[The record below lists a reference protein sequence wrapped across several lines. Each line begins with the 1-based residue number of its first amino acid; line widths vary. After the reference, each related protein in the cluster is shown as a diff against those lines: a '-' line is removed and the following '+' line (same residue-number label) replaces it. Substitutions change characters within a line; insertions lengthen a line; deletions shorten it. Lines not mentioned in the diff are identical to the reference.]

1 MWGIIEAFTIV
12 KQLIKRINFF
22 NMNKILQ
29 WLLQAVRQT
38 AVLFLCC
45 WTGDYA
51 RGQNLVVNGGFER
64 LLPDAVKRGLLTP
77 CTFAGKSVAV
87 NNGLEAWQTF
97 ETQTPDV
104 LEFDTAFA
112 GCTYFPAPYRGKRM
126 VGLILYHP
134 FYDNMFSTD
143 YHEFLQGQLAKPLV
157 VGSVYRV
164 SVWVQLNRDLA
175 RRHLS
180 TIYGNPALIVPLSCG
195 NLGFYFSENP
205 INPKEDFMRTQELVP
220 LRPQLNH
227 PDTLDAADGTWHKLQ
242 FVFVARHPYQ
252 YFVFGNFY
260 SDAVT
265 DIPLSPID
273 REEFDQENL
282 RSKET
287 PGRRCKRRVAYY
299 LVDNFAVLEVPAD
312 DPARS
317 FYHQKNVVLEAA
329 VLFDVNSATLKPA
342 AADKLK
348 PIADVLKN
356 DPALRVEVGGH
367 ADSSGDPTVNQ
378 QLSELRAQAVWRCLV
393 DLGVPQKQLSWKG
406 YGFQMPIG
414 DNNTD
419 AGRAMNRRV
428 EVRVVD

>member
-1 MWGIIEAFTIV
+1 M
-12 KQLIKRINFF
+12 
-22 NMNKILQ
+22 NMNRFLQ
-29 WLLQAVRQT
+29 YRPQVVRQV
-38 AVLFLCC
+38 ALVFLCC
-45 WTGDYA
+45 WMGSHA
-51 RGQNLVVNGGFER
+51 HGQNLVVNGGFER
-64 LLPDAVKRGLLTP
+64 LLPDAEKRKLLIP

-87 NNGLEAWQTF
+87 NQGLEAWKTF
-97 ETQTPDV
+97 EVQTPDV
-104 LEFDTAFA
+104 LEQDSAFA
-112 GCTYFPAPYRGKRM
+112 GCTDFPAPHRGKRM

-134 FYDNMFSTD
+134 FYDNMFPTD
-143 YHEFLQGQLAKPLV
+143 YHEFLQGHLAKPLV

-195 NLGFYFSENP
+195 NLGFYFAENP

-227 PDTLDAADGTWHKLQ
+227 TDTLEAADGAWHKLQ
-242 FVFVARHPYQ
+242 FVFVARHPYR
-252 YFVFGNFY
+252 YFVFGNFF

-265 DIPLSPID
+265 DIPMSPVD
-273 REEFDQENL
+273 REAFDQDNL

-299 LVDNFAVLEVPAD
+299 LVDDFAVLELPAD
-312 DPARS
+312 DPARN
-317 FYHQKNVVLEAA
+317 FYLQKNVVLEAA
-329 VLFDVNSATLKPA
+329 LLFDVNSATLKPA
-342 AADKLK
+342 AVDRLK
-348 PIADVLKN
+348 PIADILKN

-367 ADSSGDPTVNQ
+367 ADSSGDPNVNQ
-378 QLSELRAQAVWRCLV
+378 QLSEARAQAVWRSLV
-393 DLGVPQKQLSWKG
+393 DVGVPEKQLTWKG

-414 DNNTD
+414 DNNTE

-428 EVRVVD
+428 EVRVVE